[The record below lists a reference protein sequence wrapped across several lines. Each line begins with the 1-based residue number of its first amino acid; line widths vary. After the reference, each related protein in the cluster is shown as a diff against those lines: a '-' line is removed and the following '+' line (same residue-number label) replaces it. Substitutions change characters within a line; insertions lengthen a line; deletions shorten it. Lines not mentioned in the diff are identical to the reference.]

1 MLEHGVGQTQIAF
14 RIFKVNGVDLV
25 RHGGRANLTR
35 FQALLEIAQ
44 AHIAPNVARQI
55 NQDGVGARN
64 GVKQLG
70 HVIVRLNLNAVGL
83 ERQTQTPVFCR
94 GTGLGRL
101 WHFDDRFGKGFP
113 IKIGPSRK
121 VCVVIAN
128 GAIHF
133 GFEWHSRNFLARVA
147 QSNHHVG

>member
-44 AHIAPNVARQI
+44 AHISPNVARQI

-70 HVIVRLNLNAVGL
+70 HVIVRLNLYAVGL
-83 ERQTQTPVFCR
+83 ERQAQTPVFC
-94 GTGLGRL
+94 GSTWLCRL
-101 WHFDDRFGKGFP
+101 WHFDDG
-113 IKIGPSRK
+113 
-121 VCVVIAN
+121 
-128 GAIHF
+128 
-133 GFEWHSRNFLARVA
+133 L
-147 QSNHHVG
+147 